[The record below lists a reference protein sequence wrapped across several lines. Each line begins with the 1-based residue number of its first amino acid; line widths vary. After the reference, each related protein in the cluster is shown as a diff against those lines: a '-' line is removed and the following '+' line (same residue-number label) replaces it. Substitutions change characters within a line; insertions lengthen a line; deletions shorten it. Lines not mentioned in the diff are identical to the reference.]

1 MVQLLE
7 DRDLVLQERIICFRD
22 LGQIYD
28 FNGKLIIFILTL
40 PCSINFAAET
50 RADAI
55 VEIVAIAPNP
65 FLLMLWGRVLNS
77 VHPPGLRG

>member
-1 MVQLLE
+1 MKFYYIGVVQLLK

-40 PCSINFAAET
+40 PGSINFAAET
-50 RADAI
+50 
-55 VEIVAIAPNP
+55 
-65 FLLMLWGRVLNS
+65 
-77 VHPPGLRG
+77 